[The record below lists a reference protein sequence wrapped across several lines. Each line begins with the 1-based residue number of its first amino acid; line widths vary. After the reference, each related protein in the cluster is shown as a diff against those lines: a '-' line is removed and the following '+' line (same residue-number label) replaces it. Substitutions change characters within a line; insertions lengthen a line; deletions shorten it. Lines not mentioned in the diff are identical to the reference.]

1 MSRNRKKKKLVAFLI
16 NLIRHDFG
24 FYNPIWKWNLLPTE
38 IRDNYELLEEKLNEW
53 QQKGHIRVFI
63 ENGERML
70 EIISVPE
77 S

>member
-1 MSRNRKKKKLVAFLI
+1 MTRNLKKKNLIKFFI

-24 FYNPIWKWNLLPTE
+24 FYNPIWKWNDLPDPLNRSYE
-38 IRDNYELLEEKLNEW
+38 ILEPKLKEW
-53 QQKGHIRVFI
+53 QEKGYIKVYE

-77 S
+77 N